1 VIPSAPVPAVI
12 ETGVFRMDESRII
25 DFQKFGTKQNRSRRN
40 NSEEKTKSMD
50 ADEYQVSL
58 TTVFYLSCEGL
69 DRRTLPL
76 WRIVPFSK
84 SIYSTPMI
92 LVVL

>member
-1 VIPSAPVPAVI
+1 
-12 ETGVFRMDESRII
+12 MDESRII

-76 WRIVPFSK
+76 WGIVSLCHSRNSYIVLHDFGG
-84 SIYSTPMI
+84 T
-92 LVVL
+92 VV